1 MTFAFVDK
9 DFVIKFFV
17 LKSNVR
23 DRPIFS
29 ELRLHLLLKS
39 SLKLEFSFF
48 QLNSKTFYLRLKI
61 TSRAWK
67 ILQIRHISFLNNFQ
81 KFLSTNIIFRFFW
94 FLDEFQ
100 ELIFHLI
107 LQKLTFSIIYDN
119 SSSLSSYYF
128 VKLSFSSL
136 RLSFSRL

>member
-1 MTFAFVDK
+1 MTFALVDK

-29 ELRLHLLLKS
+29 EFRLHLLLKS
-39 SLKLEFSFF
+39 RLKLEFSFF